1 MRDEQALHDIL
12 EHSQLT
18 PLFQPIFSFTD
29 NRIYG
34 YEALIRGPAESPLH
48 APVMLFDDAARCARL
63 AEVDQRC
70 SRVCVEAYRRLQ
82 LPGKLFLNISPA
94 SLMQPGFKSGEPL
107 AMMGITGLQPEQVVL
122 EITEQTPGGD
132 YALLREAAAF
142 YRSMGFEIA
151 IDDLGAGYASL
162 RLWSELRPDYVK
174 IDMHFVQGIHQDR
187 SKSQFVQS
195 IMEIAYGLNCKV
207 IAEGV
212 ELKEEYQALHDIG
225 VTLAQGY
232 YFARPETQPLATLS
246 MQSPASG
253 SHAHSGYVP
262 SLNRSAIAATLI
274 SARPTLDP
282 DTPVDEAGEVFHH
295 TPDLNALPVVKDD
308 VPLGLVRRTQLMNV
322 LASRYGRD
330 LHGKKP
336 VSHFMERRPLI
347 VDKNLPLEKLS
358 KLVTSEDDVYLGDEF
373 IITSRGRYL
382 GMSTIVQLLRKITDL
397 QVRNARYSNPLTLL
411 PGSVPINERLDSL
424 LAKRWGFVMCYCD
437 LDNFK
442 PFNDARG
449 YSQGDEAIKLLAR
462 ILVESAHKRH
472 DFVGHVGG
480 DDFVVIFLSQNWQQR
495 CQSIMDRF
503 AREVLALYTEEQ
515 RAAAGIWA
523 RDRRGNEMFY
533 PIMTLSLAAV
543 EAPQGRFASHHEIA
557 ARVSEVKEQAK
568 NIAGNSL
575 FIDRR
580 HSDGDAG
587 QLSLI
592 D

>member
-12 EHSQLT
+12 AHNQLV
-18 PLFQPIFSFTD
+18 PLFQPILSFAE

-34 YEALIRGPAESPLH
+34 YEALIRGPAQSPLH
-48 APVMLFDDAARCARL
+48 TPAMLFDDAARGARL
-63 AEVDQRC
+63 AEVDLRC
-70 SRVCVEAYRRLQ
+70 RRVCLEAWQRLH
-82 LPGKLFLNISPA
+82 LSGKLFLNISPA
-94 SLMQPGFKSGEPL
+94 SMVQPGFRSGEML
-107 AMMGITGLQPEQVVL
+107 EMMNAAGVAPGQVVMEL
-122 EITEQTPGGD
+122 TEHAPTSD
-132 YALLREAAAF
+132 YAMLREAAAL
-142 YRSMGFEIA
+142 YKSMGFEIA
-151 IDDLGAGYASL
+151 IDDLGAGYSSL

-187 SKSQFVQS
+187 NKRQFVQS

-212 ELKEEYQALHDIG
+212 ERKEEYQVLHGMGI
-225 VTLAQGY
+225 TLAQGY
-232 YFARPETQPLATLS
+232 YFARPEALPPATLS
-246 MQSPASG
+246 THSFSPGAYTG
-253 SHAHSGYVP
+253 SGYMAG
-262 SLNRSAIAATLI
+262 LNRSATAAALI
-274 SARPTLDP
+274 STRPTVGP
-282 DTPVDEAGEVFHH
+282 DTAVEEAGELFHN
-295 TPDLNALPVVKDD
+295 TPNLTALPVVKDD

-336 VSHFMERRPLI
+336 VSQFMERRPLI

-358 KLVTSEDDVYLGDEF
+358 KLVTSEDDLYLSDEF
-373 IITSRGRYL
+373 IITAKGRYL
-382 GMSTIVQLLRKITDL
+382 GMGTIVQLLRKITDL

-411 PGSVPINERLDSL
+411 PGSVPINERLDGL
-424 LAKRWGFVMCYCD
+424 IAKRWGFVMCYCD

-442 PFNDARG
+442 PFNDTYG
-449 YSQGDEAIKLLAR
+449 YSRGDEAIKLLAR
-462 ILVESAHKRH
+462 ILIDSAHKRH

-480 DDFVVIFLSQNWQQR
+480 DDFIIVFLSQNWQQR
-495 CQSIMDRF
+495 CQGILDRF
-503 AREVLALYTEEQ
+503 AREVLELYPEEH
-515 RAAAGIWA
+515 RASAGIWA
-523 RDRRGNEMFY
+523 KDRRGNETFY
-533 PIMTLSLAAV
+533 PIMSVSLAAV

-568 NIAGNSL
+568 SIAGNSL

-580 HSDGDAG
+580 HADSDAG